1 MTVDESI
8 FVLSF
13 NTNSAELSDEALQS
27 CLKDAKGATMIIC
40 SFQEYDVPPRRCLP
54 APPAVYT
61 GLGEEEEEQVEVE
74 ETKSRRKIKGNLQQ
88 QKYLRLWS
96 SRKKAAE
103 AGFAYTNTFDE
114 GDVMR
119 LSKLQKAI
127 EALDDDEECDSS
139 NTEEFVTDFPA
150 SSDIKGSSE
159 GISNKYELVVDCAM
173 GEAAGKCSST
183 KIEQGE
189 G

>member
-1 MTVDESI
+1 MWDPKEKNREKVRAPYSTTHGKNGFHPTSKRRHIMTVDESI

-13 NTNSAELSDEALQS
+13 NTNSAELSDEALQG

-127 EALDDDEECDSS
+127 EALDDDEDVQ
-139 NTEEFVTDFPA
+139 NIFTNLNF
-150 SSDIKGSSE
+150 I
-159 GISNKYELVVDCAM
+159 
-173 GEAAGKCSST
+173 
-183 KIEQGE
+183 
-189 G
+189 